1 MKIIKKIGAAAL
13 ATFMTLG
20 LMSCGQQPKEKDG
33 MTFYTSFY
41 PMYYFTKTLV
51 GDKAEVI
58 NLMPPGA
65 DSHDFEPSADQI
77 RKLVDADAF
86 IYQGAGME
94 FWVDKVEDTLEKE
107 GAKTKFIEAADDI
120 ELLPAGAHHHHDEED
135 HDDDDHEDHD
145 HEGHEGHDH
154 GQYDP
159 HLWLSLRKSSQML
172 DNIYEGLVE
181 VDGKNQASY
190 KENLDKAKTDL
201 DKLDRE
207 FAEKIQASNLKY
219 FIINHEAFQY
229 MAQDYGLTQIGISG
243 VGTEQDPSPALLGQL
258 VDRAKENNINT
269 IFYDASGSDKVSQVL
284 AKEIGAKV
292 LPLTTIHA
300 PSKEDM
306 DKGIDYLELMRQNL
320 SNLLESAPHS

>member
-13 ATFMTLG
+13 ATFMALG
-20 LMSCGQQPKEKDG
+20 LLSCGQEPKEKDG

-135 HDDDDHEDHD
+135 HDDHDHDEHD
-145 HEGHEGHDH
+145 HEEHDH

-181 VDGKNQASY
+181 VDGKNQATY
-190 KENLDKAKTDL
+190 KENLDKAKADL
-201 DKLDRE
+201 DKLDKE
-207 FAEKIQASNLKY
+207 FAKKIQASELEY

-229 MAQDYGLTQIGISG
+229 LAQDYGLTQIGISG
-243 VGTEQDPSPALLGQL
+243 VGTEQDPSPALLGSL
-258 VDRAKENNINT
+258 VDLAKMHNINT
-269 IFYDASGSDKVSQVL
+269 IYYDSSGSDKVSQAL

-300 PSKEDM
+300 PSKEEM

-320 SNLLESAPHS
+320 SNLLESAPNP